1 LYFSFFL
8 NPGLDW
14 NCTWTCKW
22 KKHKIVSSL
31 MIFSEQFLLK
41 NGNKNQYCDIIQER
55 LFWTRFCSVTRSFC
69 LSYISVFN
77 YTPWYL
83 GLLHISGRPRP
94 PATPTIPTHSIISNR
109 YWWLEKNKEIQP
121 NPPPGDF
128 NLTLV
133 LIFYYYK
140 WKPRELSGA
149 ITKFPREVICS

>member
-1 LYFSFFL
+1 MHTTVVLYYWSLQIKSPQNFPLYVFL
-8 NPGLDW
+8 W
-14 NCTWTCKW
+14 S
-22 KKHKIVSSL
+22 IS
-31 MIFSEQFLLK
+31 LK

-83 GLLHISGRPRP
+83 GLLHILGRPHP
-94 PATPTIPTHSIISNR
+94 PATPTHSIISNR

-149 ITKFPREVICS
+149 ITKFPVKSYVHNIDEK